1 MESFRRPSYG
11 PSTRGKGGQVFVLLA
26 SAAPGIAGR
35 GVQFLALAWFAT
47 LVRPEQY
54 GEFAVLQ
61 TLVVGAA
68 SVVGSTVGITANTA
82 AAAHGVDGP
91 GLCAA
96 VGAMVRLRAGVLVA
110 NACASFLVVLVG
122 FIALTHPSTPDG
134 LVPALVAGALG
145 GAVPVAEV
153 LVGVLAGSGRPGAA
167 AAVDALRGVG
177 GAAAAVLIGS
187 LVDGGAAA
195 AGLVIPD
202 LVIAIVVLVC
212 GIGRPQAPVRLD
224 PSAREG
230 AVSGI
235 AANLLGQV
243 AVWMVIAAVGAV
255 GGAVAMGVYGVA
267 MRFAS
272 VITVA
277 PVYLGKV
284 VVRHFV
290 EGTDAPGRWTPRSF
304 VMVVGVLCAIGSVV
318 SLLFLTLGFPELI
331 DRYPGVVPVTVAVLV
346 VTSVRAVLICVGQVC
361 VARRAWR
368 TWVLADLVACGAT
381 AASLA
386 VTVALGG
393 ALSTVVLASGIG
405 HVAGIAVRLAG
416 LRGRSAR
423 RASASVAAR

>member
-1 MESFRRPSYG
+1 MHPILKPSPGRRAPGNGFR
-11 PSTRGKGGQVFVLLA
+11 VFVLLA
-26 SAAPGIAGR
+26 AAAPGIAGR

-54 GEFAVLQ
+54 GAFAVLQ

-82 AAAHGVDGP
+82 AAERGVRGP
-91 GLCAA
+91 RLFAV
-96 VGAMVRLRAGVLVA
+96 VGAMVRLRAGVLIV

-122 FIALTHPSTPDG
+122 FVVLTRPATPG
-134 LVPALVAGALG
+134 ELVPAVVAGALG

-153 LVGVLAGSGRPGAA
+153 LVGVLAGSGRPGVAA
-167 AAVDALRGVG
+167 ALDALRGVG
-177 GAAAAVLIGS
+177 GAATAVLVGVLS
-187 LVDGGAAA
+187 DGGAAA
-195 AGLVIPD
+195 AGLVVPD
-202 LVIAIVVLVC
+202 VVIAVVVLV
-212 GIGRPQAPVRLD
+212 GATRRPRTPVGLHPR
-224 PSAREG
+224 AREG
-230 AVSGI
+230 AAVGI
-235 AANLLGQV
+235 AANVLGQV
-243 AVWMVIAAVGAV
+243 AVWVVIAAVGSV
-255 GGAVAMGVYGVA
+255 GGPVAMGVYGVA

-304 VMVVGVLCAIGSVV
+304 VVVVGVLCAVGSVV
-318 SLLFLTLGFPELI
+318 SLLVLALGFPELV
-331 DRYPGVVPVTVAVLV
+331 DRYPGVVPVTVAVLL

-368 TWVLADLVACGAT
+368 TWFFADLVACGVTT
-381 AASLA
+381 ASVA
-386 VTVALGG
+386 VSVALGAG
-393 ALSTVVLASGIG
+393 LSTVVLVSGLG

-416 LRGRSAR
+416 LRGLGALPAR
-423 RASASVAAR
+423 GSVVAR